1 MKNSCY
7 WALTSVHQ
15 IIQMLKNAGFSHVIA
30 EDRTD
35 QVCPSFCAV
44 RTPMLFSTRTFGSKS
59 GFDDTHQCSVLHSSS
74 SGFYRRSWINLKRT
88 KTVSFLTS
96 ARWFGKGL
104 KKFRDELAGSLEA
117 CLHSLCSFQLLSIS
131 NSELSPQKKKN
142 SDLFVHS
149 RSRGT
154 MTISWMDGRQ
164 NCRGALLVSRGG
176 ACSLRASD
184 VGPEARVGFITNKV
198 AFTRINK

>member
-1 MKNSCY
+1 MHTLTCMKNSCY
-7 WALTSVHQ
+7 WVLTSVHQ

-104 KKFRDELAGSLEA
+104 RKFRDELAGSLEA

-149 RSRGT
+149 RFRGT
-154 MTISWMDGRQ
+154 DDIVNGWKAKLQRSSAGEQRWGLFIASKW
-164 NCRGALLVSRGG
+164 CWPRGPCGLYY
-176 ACSLRASD
+176 
-184 VGPEARVGFITNKV
+184 K
-198 AFTRINK
+198 